1 MKNNTKLHSA
11 ALASAILILFIII
24 VSSTASAASPKITE
38 TRITFHKT
46 ASNPDIYGNNLVW
59 QDNRNG
65 NWDIYIYD
73 LSTKKE
79 IHTTNFANQ
88 TVPAI
93 YGNKVVWEDERN
105 GGHDVYMEDLST
117 KIQTRISKSGKAYNP
132 AIYGN
137 RIVWQDERN
146 GKNNIYMYDISTKTE
161 TQISTSG
168 SATKPD
174 IYGNRIVFCD
184 TDEYGEPN
192 LAMYNI
198 STHKEIIIGYTFLYM
213 AAIYGDRIV
222 IQTDPDNIA
231 MYNLSTST
239 GTTIVPHDTEY
250 DLAIYNDMVVYAY
263 TDRQTIQEI
272 DMYNVTT
279 QEETKI
285 STSETANNPKVFGN
299 RIVWQDWR
307 NGGQDIYMATILY
320 PPVAAFTAS
329 PISGKKLL
337 NVKFTDKSTGSITS
351 MSWNFGDKTTSTL
364 KSPVHKYTKAG
375 KYTVSL
381 TVKNAAGN
389 NTKTM
394 SNYITVK

>member
-1 MKNNTKLHSA
+1 L
-11 ALASAILILFIII
+11 
-24 VSSTASAASPKITE
+24 
-38 TRITFHKT
+38 
-46 ASNPDIYGNNLVW
+46 
-59 QDNRNG
+59 
-65 NWDIYIYD
+65 
-73 LSTKKE
+73 
-79 IHTTNFANQ
+79 
-88 TVPAI
+88 
-93 YGNKVVWEDERN
+93 
-105 GGHDVYMEDLST
+105 EDLST

-132 AIYGN
+132 AIYDN
-137 RIVWQDERN
+137 KIVWQDERN
-146 GKNNIYMYDISTKTE
+146 GKDNIYMYDISTKTE

-198 STHKEIIIGYTFLYM
+198 STHKEIILGYTFLYM

-250 DLAIYNDMVVYAY
+250 DLAIYNDLVVYAY

-272 DMYNVTT
+272 DMYNVAT

-285 STSETANNPKVFGN
+285 SKSETANNPKVFGN

-329 PISGKKLL
+329 PISGKKPL

-351 MSWNFGDKTTSTL
+351 RSWNFGDKTTSTL

-375 KYTVSL
+375 KYTVTL
-381 TVKNAAGN
+381 TVKNVAGSS
-389 NTKTM
+389 TKTM
-394 SNYITVK
+394 SITVK

>member
-1 MKNNTKLHSA
+1 
-11 ALASAILILFIII
+11 
-24 VSSTASAASPKITE
+24 
-38 TRITFHKT
+38 
-46 ASNPDIYGNNLVW
+46 
-59 QDNRNG
+59 
-65 NWDIYIYD
+65 
-73 LSTKKE
+73 
-79 IHTTNFANQ
+79 
-88 TVPAI
+88 
-93 YGNKVVWEDERN
+93 
-105 GGHDVYMEDLST
+105 
-117 KIQTRISKSGKAYNP
+117 
-132 AIYGN
+132 
-137 RIVWQDERN
+137 
-146 GKNNIYMYDISTKTE
+146 
-161 TQISTSG
+161 
-168 SATKPD
+168 
-174 IYGNRIVFCD
+174 
-184 TDEYGEPN
+184 
-192 LAMYNI
+192 
-198 STHKEIIIGYTFLYM
+198 
-213 AAIYGDRIV
+213 
-222 IQTDPDNIA
+222 
-231 MYNLSTST
+231 
-239 GTTIVPHDTEY
+239 
-250 DLAIYNDMVVYAY
+250 MVVYAY